1 MYSLLAGNWEMAVK
15 DIVIPAELLGDIAP
29 NYQEGEITADTQSGT
44 TTTPNGKADTS
55 ELTFTLFL
63 PAENAVQY
71 LAAIFPEA
79 FNAPTAE
86 AQASGNITIGSKAC
100 QTRTPVPINIHN
112 VCATTDDTDIFIP
125 AGLAKIA
132 FNPTLSTSDAAQVEI
147 TIYMQ
152 PDDNGTR
159 IRFGT
164 GDLSQPSKY
173 DPTTQTTVP
182 VTATA

>member
-1 MYSLLAGNWEMAVK
+1 MYNLLAGNWEMAVG
-15 DIVIPAELLGDIAP
+15 DTVIPAELLGDIVP

-63 PAENAVQY
+63 PAENAMQY
-71 LAAIFPEA
+71 LAVIFPEA
-79 FNAPTAE
+79 YNAPTAE
-86 AQASGNITIGSKAC
+86 AQTTGNITIGSKAC

-112 VCATTDDTDIFIP
+112 VCAKTDDTDIYIP
-125 AGLAKIA
+125 AALAKIV
-132 FNPTLSTSDAAQVEI
+132 FNPTLSTSDAAQIEI
-147 TIYMQ
+147 TVYMQ
-152 PDDNGTR
+152 PDENGVR

-173 DPTTQTTVP
+173 DPTTQKTVP
-182 VTATA
+182 VTAEP